1 MPLRI
6 ADIEHFNSSDPL
18 TVSVAVEVLRDGG
31 DEAYSLEDCFS
42 SPSSPNSLFTAVR
55 VGEGPALMT
64 MSGDE
69 TILSLFSSTGLM
81 PLWPADSGCGCGAGL
96 RRNWRRKRYAAVD
109 SMVRLG
115 RGGRKVGFSSFGFSS
130 RYVTG
135 LSPTM
140 SFGVSK
146 YGKEK
151 GSRVWAIALIAC
163 GGGGG
168 VGGVFAVVVIVAAAE
183 DDLRRG
189 GVNLGYVN
197 DDRVWSESEIGFR
210 ESVFRHLQRMYCKPW
225 FPGSWEREK
234 IMFVSPLAGIN
245 KTLCSVAR
253 N

>member
-1 MPLRI
+1 MNNPSRTLGTPNSRPKIKASSGLGHGKIPGLHPIFHALRI

-31 DEAYSLEDCFS
+31 DESI
-42 SPSSPNSLFTAVR
+42 LFGRLLLVAV
-55 VGEGPALMT
+55 VAKLAVH
-64 MSGDE
+64 S
-69 TILSLFSSTGLM
+69 
-81 PLWPADSGCGCGAGL
+81 
-96 RRNWRRKRYAAVD
+96 RK
-109 SMVRLG
+109 G
-115 RGGRKVGFSSFGFSS
+115 RGGPGVDDDVGGRNDSFFVLFDRVDAAVAG
-130 RYVTG
+130 G
-135 LSPTM
+135 L
-140 SFGVSK
+140 GVWLRRRATPELEEEA
-146 YGKEK
+146 EK

-225 FPGSWEREK
+225 FPGNWEREK

-245 KTLCSVAR
+245 KTLCTTVAR